1 MEKNRD
7 VGKILLRI
15 NSQYYEKGMKNISIP
30 IKGIRKRK
38 ITEIDRKAIIS
49 QIIKSKE
56 FSKFEEQFLKNID
69 DEIKNIAKQD
79 KVQKI
84 VNNPK
89 VNFYTYEDCDEA
101 LLYLYLLSLN
111 DEKYNDILQELLELV
126 CNEKELTEED
136 TKEIEAQ
143 RLKERCENYEKE
155 IEQLKIISRQRKE
168 KIKELEIKSNIVI
181 EENEKLKSENEDL
194 KRYIEEKEKIIKEY
208 ESKNKSVV
216 EKEKIKEIGKNRIV
230 VIGKE
235 TSFTSI
241 QEGAV
246 DKISLEEFSEKLL
259 NVYDKFFVIKKN
271 ISIGNLRKIKKILDD
286 RGILCEND
294 EEVNNYIISM
304 EEEYENR
311 SN

>member
-1 MEKNRD
+1 M
-7 VGKILLRI
+7 
-15 NSQYYEKGMKNISIP
+15 
-30 IKGIRKRK
+30 
-38 ITEIDRKAIIS
+38 
-49 QIIKSKE
+49 
-56 FSKFEEQFLKNID
+56 
-69 DEIKNIAKQD
+69 
-79 KVQKI
+79 
-84 VNNPK
+84 
-89 VNFYTYEDCDEA
+89 
-101 LLYLYLLSLN
+101 
-111 DEKYNDILQELLELV
+111 
-126 CNEKELTEED
+126 
-136 TKEIEAQ
+136 
-143 RLKERCENYEKE
+143 
-155 IEQLKIISRQRKE
+155 
-168 KIKELEIKSNIVI
+168 I